1 MNVLKKSVLA
11 LAVAGAAAS
20 ATAATVIPTDGV
32 WVLSNEGI
40 SLGAYEQSKL
50 TLRVIVD
57 KQHDS
62 GSKLK
67 LTFPAT
73 VDLAPVV
80 AAESLVDGVQSAVT
94 ETAPGSG
101 VYQTANNEISI
112 NVGSG
117 SFTFKGVTYNDD
129 ENSLEFES
137 GIGQPLIGGAS
148 IEVTLGETTPAT
160 AAPRVLGAA
169 SVDFAS
175 FTAADAPIETGSS
188 EIAKT
193 GDQFAVEVVELMKET
208 VDRLD
213 NTVFVSGT
221 ATSTNGA
228 LKVTNNTSLKA
239 QAQLDDINVN
249 ILADFEDSN
258 LVTHTAA
265 DYKLSASTAT
275 SGVAPTLAA
284 LKNELKYVFD
294 DAAEFSSAAAS
305 QTLDLVFA
313 STGSYELQNVFNVN
327 SALNYSWSGA
337 ATTDNGGSAVSYLPT
352 TAFGEWKLDAAI
364 VNVPYMPIG
373 YQASNGIDAVF
384 EISNHG
390 PQDAEIVI
398 RAFDQDGN
406 TYGPLPLV
414 DAAGGFVHNGFAAKN
429 TVTKVSDKDVLETF
443 GLVDGD
449 KRKLNITFEIDAKR
463 SDIDLVPYY
472 KQDGVRAPIINS
484 QYKDTAER

>member
-11 LAVAGAAAS
+11 LAVAGAAAT
-20 ATAATVIPTDGV
+20 ATAATVIPTEGV

-40 SLGAYEQSKL
+40 ALGAYEQSEL

-57 KQHDS
+57 NQHDS

-73 VDLAPVV
+73 VDLAP
-80 AAESLVDGVQSAVT
+80 LVSGEALADGVQSPMVGAGGIFTVDNGGT
-94 ETAPGSG
+94 DEL
-101 VYQTANNEISI
+101 VV
-112 NVGSG
+112 NVGTG
-117 SFTFKGVTYNDD
+117 SFTFKGVTYNDA

-148 IEVTLGETTPAT
+148 IEVSLGAANAS
-160 AAPRVLGAA
+160 AAPRVTGAA
-169 SVDFAS
+169 TVDFSS

-193 GDQFAVEVVELMKET
+193 GNQFAVTVAELMAET

-213 NTVFVSGT
+213 NTVFISGS
-221 ATSTNGA
+221 ADSRNGA
-228 LKVTNNTSLKA
+228 LKVTNNTALKA
-239 QAQLDDINVN
+239 QAVLDDINVDL
-249 ILADFEDSN
+249 IADFQDTN
-258 LVTHTAA
+258 LVDHVAA
-265 DYKLSASTAT
+265 DYVLSATTAT
-275 SGVAPTLAA
+275 TGVTPTLAT
-284 LKNELKYVFD
+284 LKNELNYVFAD
-294 DAAEFSSAAAS
+294 GSGVEFSSAAAS
-305 QTLDLVFA
+305 QNLDLVFNG
-313 STGSYELQNVFNVN
+313 TETYELQNVFNVEA
-327 SALNYSWSGA
+327 ALNYSWSGA
-337 ATTDNGGSAVSYLPT
+337 STTDAVTYLT
-352 TAFGEWKLDAAI
+352 TTSFGEWKLDAAI

-398 RAFDQDGN
+398 RAFDQYGN

-414 DAAGGFVHNGFAAKN
+414 DAAGGFVHNGFAASN

-463 SDIDLVPYY
+463 SEIDLVPYY

-484 QYKDTAER
+484 QYKDTAERAQ